1 MSLVSAYPCLAPS
14 ARLDKMRLAGPDDL
28 PRVSRAPAWSAS
40 PRADA
45 AAWSVTPAADPAAWS
60 VTPAADPAAW
70 SGAASPAG
78 VMTGILYRL
87 TIHRRD
93 LINSRAP
100 PLWLEQGLWR
110 IAVDRLR
117 HQVGQVRGDEAAC
130 ERITQPP
137 EAGVDH
143 EVRHDGAEVGAEEES
158 ARRPRVMQVRGP
170 VQRGAADQRDVG

>member
-28 PRVSRAPAWSAS
+28 PRVSRAPAWSAT
-40 PRADA
+40 PR
-45 AAWSVTPAADPAAWS
+45 
-60 VTPAADPAAW
+60 ADPAAW
-70 SGAASPAG
+70 SGAASPAD
-78 VMTGILYRL
+78 VITGILYRL

-110 IAVDRLR
+110 IAVDRLG

-130 ERITQPP
+130 KRITQPP
-137 EAGVDH
+137 EAGV
-143 EVRHDGAEVGAEEES
+143 EQQPGQRQRRRCAGMRRES
-158 ARRPRVMQVRGP
+158 DRTGQ
-170 VQRGAADQRDVG
+170 

>member
-45 AAWSVTPAADPAAWS
+45 AAWSAAPSADAAAWS

-143 EVRHDGAEVGAEEES
+143 EVRHHGAEVRRRAAGPPAPRHAGARPGS
-158 ARRPRVMQVRGP
+158 ARRRRSA
-170 VQRGAADQRDVG
+170 RCWR